1 MSEDDNKPDK
11 IKTATIGDITVKT
24 DYDTSAIQVNE
35 KKRDR

>member
-1 MSEDDNKPDK
+1 MSEDNNKPSK
-11 IKTATIGDITVKT
+11 IKTATIGDVTVKT